1 MSTKY
6 YQCPECG
13 RVNKSDAVLDRGFK
27 RVCSTHP
34 NGIVHAWT
42 DMIPVQVIPETPE
55 PQPWDEIARTL
66 GYEDRHDM
74 QGALAA
80 CASYLRYPIAGVE
93 HQHPNQLADELDK
106 AVKAMETPKIPFHT
120 VNPEEPY
127 DGDLVWTAD
136 GRAWAFYAAKHG
148 WNRAPE
154 RDRKPTPAT
163 PDDQKIERMA
173 RAMHGRLRM
182 DWDEVGEAIRDI
194 WRRHAKAALAA
205 LETPATP
212 KLPEG
217 VETLYDGP
225 LDPADENVM
234 FYECD
239 GEVIIR
245 NCKVG
250 LKNGYRVTKQYIL
263 NKIQEDIENA

>member
-154 RDRKPTPAT
+154 RDRKPTPE